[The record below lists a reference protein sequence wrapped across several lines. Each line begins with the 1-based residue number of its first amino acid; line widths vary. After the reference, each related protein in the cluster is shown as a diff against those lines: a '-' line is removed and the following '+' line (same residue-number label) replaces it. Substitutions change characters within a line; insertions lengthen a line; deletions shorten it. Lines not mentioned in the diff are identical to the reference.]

1 MPGQFTLFA
10 ARQRHNAP
18 DLGVDTLLAHSP
30 VVRAAA
36 ARNLFLATVVITALM
51 SVAIPEL
58 GASRASSGFT
68 PIFYHLF
75 VILDFQG
82 AVCAL
87 LILICAVLI
96 PSRPWSTT
104 LVRWIGEHP
113 GPLAVGSGA
122 LMCAG
127 TLLVYQ
133 NHPLSMDEYAVLFQ
147 SKIFAAGHLSGQFP
161 APLLDWLLP
170 HGFRTLFFN
179 VSDQTGRIVTAYWP
193 SFAIVLAPFT
203 ALGIPWACNPLISAL
218 TVLAIHRLTFRL
230 LESVEAAGLAVLLT
244 VASPVFFADGISY
257 YSMQAHLLANT
268 VYAVLLIQPTAR
280 RAFLAGIVGSIALTL
295 HNPVPHLLF
304 AIPWLIWIVRRSG
317 NARLLGWLILGYLPL
332 CLLLGAG
339 WFIFAAHLM
348 HDGIGH
354 ATTQAAGP
362 TLLERITWPFTLP
375 SSKIAF
381 ARISAAAKVWL
392 WAVPGLVVLAALG
405 AWKHRDD
412 SRYRTLVASALLTF
426 AGYLF
431 VWSDQGH
438 GWGFRFFHSAWLV
451 LPVLAASAVSRRRST
466 PDHDQGLE
474 GSELRAFIV
483 TTALL
488 TVTVGLGFRAV
499 QMREFILDQLRQVPA
514 YAGTERRVIFI
525 DPTLS
530 FYGVDLVQNDPWLRG
545 DVIRMLAR
553 GKADDEAMMRDH
565 FPEMHRVYSDVHGTV
580 WSSK

>member
-1 MPGQFTLFA
+1 
-10 ARQRHNAP
+10 
-18 DLGVDTLLAHSP
+18 

-36 ARNLFLATVVITALM
+36 ARNLFLATAIITAFIT
-51 SVAIPEL
+51 VAIPEL
-58 GASRASSGFT
+58 GASGGSRGFT
-68 PIFYHLF
+68 PIFYYLF
-75 VILDFQG
+75 EMLDFQG
-82 AVCAL
+82 AICAL
-87 LILICAVLI
+87 LILVCAVLI

-113 GPLAVGSGA
+113 GRIAACSGV

-127 TLLVYQ
+127 TLFVYQ
-133 NHPLSMDEYAVLFQ
+133 NHPLSMDEYAVFFQ
-147 SKIFAAGHLSGQFP
+147 SKVFAAGHLSGQFP

-193 SFAIVLAPFT
+193 TFAFVLAPFT

-230 LESVEAAGLAVLLT
+230 LGSVEAAGLAVLLT

-257 YSMQAHLLANT
+257 YTMQAHLLANT
-268 VYAVLLIQPTAR
+268 VYVILLIQPTAR

-295 HNPVPHLLF
+295 HTPVPHLLF
-304 AIPWLIWIVRRSG
+304 AIPWVIWIVRRPG

-339 WFIFAAHLM
+339 WFVFAANLM
-348 HDGIGH
+348 HEGIVS

-362 TLLERITWPFTLP
+362 TLMERITWPFSLP

-381 ARISAAAKVWL
+381 ARISGAAKVWL
-392 WAVPGLVVLAALG
+392 WAVPGLVVLGALG
-405 AWKHRDD
+405 AWKRRDD
-412 SRYRTLVASALLTF
+412 SRCRTLVASALLTF

-451 LPVLAASAVSRRRST
+451 LPVLAASAVSRRPSM

-488 TVTVGLGFRAV
+488 TLTVGLGLRAV
-499 QMREFILDQLRQVPA
+499 QMREFVLDQLRQAPA

-525 DPTLS
+525 DPTFS
-530 FYGVDLVQNDPWLRG
+530 FYGADLVQNDPWLRG
-545 DVIRMLAR
+545 NVIRMLSR
-553 GKADDEAMMRDH
+553 GKSDEAALMQAH
-565 FPEMHRVYSDVHGTV
+565 FPDMHRVYADEHGTV
-580 WSSK
+580 WSAK

>member
-1 MPGQFTLFA
+1 
-10 ARQRHNAP
+10 
-18 DLGVDTLLAHSP
+18 

-36 ARNLFLATVVITALM
+36 ARNLFLATAIITALIT
-51 SVAIPEL
+51 VAIPEL
-58 GASRASSGFT
+58 GASRWSSTFT

-75 VILDFQG
+75 EILDFQG
-82 AVCAL
+82 AICAL
-87 LILICAVLI
+87 LILICAISI

-113 GPLAVGSGA
+113 GRIAAGSGA

-127 TLLVYQ
+127 TLFVYQ
-133 NHPLSMDEYAVLFQ
+133 NHPLSMDEYAVFFQ
-147 SKIFAAGHLSGQFP
+147 SKVFAAGHLSGQFP
-161 APLLDWLLP
+161 AQLLDWVLP

-179 VSDQTGRIVTAYWP
+179 VSDQSGRVVTAYWP

-230 LESVEAAGLAVLLT
+230 LGSVEAAGLAVLLT
-244 VASPVFFADGISY
+244 ISSPVFFADGISY

-268 VYAVLLIQPTAR
+268 VYAILLIQPTAR

-304 AIPWLIWIVRRSG
+304 AIPWVIWMLRSPG
-317 NARLLGWLILGYLPL
+317 NSRLLGWLILGYLPL

-339 WFIFAAHLM
+339 WFVFAAKLM
-348 HDGIGH
+348 HEGPVA

-362 TLLERITWPFTLP
+362 TLLERITWPFSLP

-405 AWKHRDD
+405 AWKRRED
-412 SRYRTLVASALLTF
+412 SRYRTLVASAFVTF

-451 LPVLAASAVSRRRST
+451 LPVLAASAVSRRESM

-483 TTALL
+483 TAALL
-488 TVTVGLGFRAV
+488 TLTVGGGLRAV
-499 QMREFILDQLRQVPA
+499 QMREFVLDQLRQVPA

-525 DPTLS
+525 DPTFA
-530 FYGVDLVQNDPWLRG
+530 FYGTDLVQNDPWLRG
-545 DVIRMLAR
+545 DVIRMLSR
-553 GKADDEAMMRDH
+553 GKANNEAMMRAY
-565 FPEMHRVYSDVHGTV
+565 FPGMHPVYSDMYGSV